1 MIEGIIE
8 IITEVIPIVKIMN
21 RYFLS
26 IMGSYVDHYYK
37 TNTFPEEGDFV
48 HAEFIC
54 HFAGGCPL
62 NVAAIAAAKGI
73 EVKALDM
80 LGEKEETTQF
90 LLDEMKRLHID
101 TSHIQIAR
109 DVTNGKVL
117 IFLTGDNRTMFLLDP
132 KRPYYDVDHKMQDL
146 LNGAGYIYTLMH
158 MINRSFSCI
167 DPLLEAKRNGAR
179 IILDGS
185 SLYDDPSR
193 TKILYALCDG
203 LFINEKSYERLVQA
217 SEKDPKELFFESGGE
232 FIAVTEGSRGSTLYL
247 KDGTIF
253 KPSLKNVEIL
263 DSTGAGD
270 AFAGCFIAA
279 LMSGYSYEKALSLA
293 SVNGAYACTVF
304 GGLGGVADFDT
315 LFAFAKE
322 HDYEL

>member
-1 MIEGIIE
+1 M
-8 IITEVIPIVKIMN
+8 K

-37 TNTFPEEGDFV
+37 TNTFPEEGDFT
-48 HAEFIC
+48 HAQFIC
-54 HFAGGCPL
+54 RSAGGCPL

-80 LGEKEETTQF
+80 LGQDEDTTSF
-90 LLDEMKRLHID
+90 LMNEMKRLHID
-101 TSHIQIAR
+101 TSHIQIAK
-109 DVTNGKVL
+109 DVSNGKVL
-117 IFLTGDNRTMFLLDP
+117 IFITGDKRTMFLLDP
-132 KRPYYDVDHKMQDL
+132 KRPYYEVDEKMQDL
-146 LNGAGYIYTLMH
+146 LNGAEYIYTLMH
-158 MINRSFSCI
+158 MINRSFSSI
-167 DPLLEAKRNGAR
+167 DPLLEAKRNGAK

-185 SLYDDPSR
+185 SLYDDLSR

-203 LFINEKSYERLVQA
+203 LFINEKSYKRLTEA
-217 SEKDPKELFFESGGE
+217 SEKDPREIFFENGGE
-232 FIAVTEGSRGSTLYL
+232 FIVVTEGSRGSTLYL
-247 KDGTIF
+247 KDREIF
-253 KPSLKNVEIL
+253 KPSLSNLEVL

-279 LMSGYSYEKALSLA
+279 LMTGHSYEKALSLA
-293 SVNGAYACTVF
+293 TVNGAYACTVF

>member
-1 MIEGIIE
+1 
-8 IITEVIPIVKIMN
+8 MN

-37 TNTFPEEGDFV
+37 TNAFPEEGDFA
-48 HAEFIC
+48 HAEFITYS
-54 HFAGGCPL
+54 AGGCPL

-80 LGEKEETTQF
+80 LGKEEETTAF
-90 LLDEMKRLHID
+90 LLNEMKRLHID
-101 TSHIQIAR
+101 TSTIQIKE

-117 IFLTGDNRTMFLLDP
+117 IFISGDNRTMFLLDP
-132 KRPYYDVDHKMQDL
+132 KRPHYDVDAKMQEL
-146 LNGAGYIYTLMH
+146 LNNAGYIYTLMH

-167 DPLLEAKRNGAR
+167 DPLLEARKNGAK

-193 TKILYALCDG
+193 TRILYALCDG
-203 LFINEKSYERLVQA
+203 LFINEKSYERLSEA
-217 SEKDPKELFFESGGE
+217 SEKDPRELFFDKGGR
-232 FIAVTEGSRGSTLYL
+232 FIVITEGSKGSTLYL
-247 KDGTIF
+247 KDRTIF
-253 KPSLKNVEIL
+253 KPSVSNLDVL

-279 LMSGYSYEKALSLA
+279 LMSGYDYEKALSLA
-293 SVNGAYACTVF
+293 TVNGAYACTVF
-304 GGLGGVADFDT
+304 GGLGGLADFDA
-315 LFAFAKE
+315 LFTFAKE
-322 HDYEL
+322 HNYEL